1 MEGIEDSGGLGFDL
15 PSLSQS
21 PQLFSGFN
29 AGGGP
34 AIPHSG
40 GSGYQD
46 ESIAG
51 NVEENGDAKRRRIAR
66 VRMLMVFKTTKP
78 LIGCLFLT
86 WTFCDIG
93 L

>member
-21 PQLFSGFN
+21 PQMFSGFN
-29 AGGGP
+29 AGGP

-46 ESIAG
+46 ESISG

-66 VRMLMVFKTTKP
+66 VRILMAFKITKR

-86 WTFCDIG
+86 LTFVIHIG